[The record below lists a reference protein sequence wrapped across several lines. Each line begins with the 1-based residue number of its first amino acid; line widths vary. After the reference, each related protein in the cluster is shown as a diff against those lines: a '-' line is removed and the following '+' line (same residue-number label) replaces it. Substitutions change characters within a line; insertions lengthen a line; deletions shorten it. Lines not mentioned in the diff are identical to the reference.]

1 MGHFLLELGVEELPA
16 HMVDRASRQLRD
28 ELVTRLAGANIA
40 VGAARILATPRRLIV
55 GIDEVSLRQPDS
67 KKDFRG
73 PNIKA
78 AYDAS
83 GNPTPA
89 VLGFCRGQGVEPS
102 ALRTEGD
109 YVWVTKE
116 VAGQPTADL
125 LAEMI
130 PTAIRALTFDK
141 SMRWG
146 ASSMRFARPIRWM
159 VAVLDGA
166 VIPFEIEGVAASNQ
180 SRGHRFEF
188 PEPFAVDCFD
198 ALSEALRSRH
208 VEPDPMLRRARIV
221 EQIESLAGSNALV
234 SEPLLDE
241 NVHLTEWPQVHQGS
255 FRPEFL
261 SLPESVLVTA
271 MAKHERFFPVRGA
284 NGALSQNFLSV
295 RNGGEEATVRAGNE
309 WVLNARFNDAKF
321 FFDED
326 QKWTMNDFL
335 ARTDRMSFQEKLGS
349 IRQRADRLSRL
360 ARELATAFGLG
371 ELADQAAQAGLYAK
385 ADLSSGLVSELASL
399 QGVIG
404 GDYARRE
411 GMPAEVVAAIA
422 TQYSPASMP
431 SPDTREGQV
440 SRLVFLAD
448 QIDKLAG
455 YLGIGILPSGTSDPF
470 GLRRAITQW
479 LEITLEW
486 PVARAD
492 WADLLQLG
500 LNGYGEQG
508 FAMDLAGAQK
518 ALGELLPGRVRNHFA
533 ESRYDLIDA
542 ALLESK
548 PGAIFKP
555 MELAMRLDA
564 LEHLSSRQSFFQA
577 ASRPINLL
585 AAAAKKNLEVG
596 ANASGLDS
604 TEGEQLLVAVR
615 SIAPKVKVAVANLD
629 GRALADLLL
638 ELEAPIHTFFE
649 STMVLAEDAAVRGAR
664 LRLLQETS
672 ETLTEAGD
680 LTKVVLED

>member
-16 HMVDRASRQLRD
+16 HMVDRASKQLRD
-28 ELVTRLAGANIA
+28 ELASRLTEANVA
-40 VGAARILATPRRLIV
+40 FGEARILATPRRLIV
-55 GIDEVSLRQPDS
+55 GIDDVSPRQPDS
-67 KKDFRG
+67 QKDFRG
-73 PNIKA
+73 PNVKA

-89 VLGFCRGQGVEPS
+89 ALGFCRGQGVEAS

-109 YVWVTKE
+109 YVWVTKDI
-116 VAGQPTADL
+116 AGLPTSEL
-125 LAEMI
+125 LTEII
-130 PTAIRALTFDK
+130 PAAIRALTFDK

-146 ASSMRFARPIRWM
+146 ASAMRFARPIRWI
-159 VAVLDGA
+159 VAVLDGE
-166 VIPFEIEGVAASNQ
+166 VVKFDIEGIAASDQ

-188 PEPFAVDCFD
+188 PEPFTVKTFD
-198 ALSEALRSRH
+198 ALAETLRARH
-208 VEPDPMLRRARIV
+208 VEPDHAARRTRIV
-221 EQIESLAGSNALV
+221 EQIEQIAGANALV

-261 SLPESVLVTA
+261 TLPESVLVTA
-271 MAKHERFFPVRGA
+271 MAKHERFFPVRGE
-284 NGALSQNFLSV
+284 NGSLSQNFLSV

-335 ARTDRMSFQEKLGS
+335 ERTGRMSFQEKLGS
-349 IRQRADRLSRL
+349 IRQRADRLSGL
-360 ARELATAFGLG
+360 ARKLAGAFGLQ
-371 ELADQAAQAGLYAK
+371 ELAELAAQAGLYAK

-411 GMPAEVVAAIA
+411 GMPSEVAAAIA
-422 TQYSPASMP
+422 TQYNPAVMAEANA
-431 SPDTREGQV
+431 REGQV
-440 SRLVFLAD
+440 SRIVFLAD

-479 LEITLEW
+479 LEVSLEW
-486 PVARAD
+486 PAARGD
-492 WADLLQLG
+492 WSELLQLG
-500 LNGYGEQG
+500 LDEYSAQG
-508 FAMDLAGAQK
+508 FAMDSDGAKK
-518 ALGELLPGRVRNHFA
+518 ALGELLPGRYRNHFA
-533 ESRYDLIDA
+533 EARYDLMDA
-542 ALLESK
+542 ALLENK
-548 PGAIFKP
+548 PDAVFRP
-555 MELAMRLDA
+555 AELAMRLEA
-564 LEHLSSRQSFFQA
+564 LEALAGHVSFLQA

-585 AAAAKKNLEVG
+585 ASAVKKNLEIG
-596 ANASGLDS
+596 PDATGLDS
-604 TEGEQLLVAVR
+604 TEGEALLSAVR
-615 SIAPKVKVAVANLD
+615 GLAPKVEAAVAELD
-629 GRALADLLL
+629 GKQVAALLL
-638 ELEAPIHTFFE
+638 ELETPIHAFFE
-649 STMVLAEDAAVRGAR
+649 TTMVLAEDPAVRGAR
-664 LRLLQETS
+664 LRLLQETVDV
-672 ETLTEAGD
+672 LTQAGD